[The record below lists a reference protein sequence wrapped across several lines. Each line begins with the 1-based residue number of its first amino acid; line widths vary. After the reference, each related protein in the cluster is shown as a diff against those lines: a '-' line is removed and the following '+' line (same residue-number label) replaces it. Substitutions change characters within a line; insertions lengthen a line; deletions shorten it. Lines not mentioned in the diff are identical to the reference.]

1 LLPSRLT
8 RDWESIK
15 EQFEFVRRSIEHE
28 TDYVREAETQMAIR
42 QMFYEE
48 EGIVVPR
55 VYPEFSTDRILTMDF
70 IEGDHLDQLLAKHP
84 SQEQRNEFSLKMM
97 RALLGRVNKAM
108 LSGDEETIR
117 SVMKEWQRLTDDPR
131 DAEALRLCCDFA
143 KWCWKPYYGSG
154 PFDFADSE
162 YLQRGVNMVQSL
174 VKKRVNRS
182 HPTQLMQFR
191 WQVGAWMLQYRLGA
205 CIDPKPIL
213 HEEVRAAGWNT

>member
-1 LLPSRLT
+1 
-8 RDWESIK
+8 
-15 EQFEFVRRSIEHE
+15 
-28 TDYVREAETQMAIR
+28 
-42 QMFYEE
+42 EE
-48 EGIVVPR
+48 EEEEEEDVHPGNFLFLPDGRLGLIDFGCVVR
-55 VYPEFSTDRILTMDF
+55 YD
-70 IEGDHLDQLLAKHP
+70 
-84 SQEQRNEFSLKMM
+84 NESDW
-97 RALLGRVNKAM
+97 ALLGRVNKAM

-131 DAEALRLCCDFA
+131 DAEALELCCDFA

-162 YLQRGVNMVQSL
+162 YLQRGVDMVQSL

-213 HEEVRAAGWNT
+213 HEEVRAAGWNA